1 MLLEL
6 AGDKLLTAEIAKTNE
21 QDFKNLG
28 THLILDAW
36 GCSYEL
42 LNDPESISTAVMKAI
57 KAGKATLIDTCVHQ
71 FSPHGVTAT
80 ATLAESHIAVHTWP
94 EYGYFGAD
102 LFFCGDGDTH
112 AALESIR
119 ESLPAKK
126 YRVRELRRGFDLAV
140 SPQVACDD

>member
-1 MLLEL
+1 MLSERIDSN
-6 AGDKLLTAEIAKTNE
+6 ALTAEYAKTNRE
-21 QDFKNLG
+21 EFKKLG

-36 GCSYEL
+36 GCSYDL
-42 LNDPESISTAVMKAI
+42 LNDPERITEAVMTAV

-102 LFFCGDGDTH
+102 LFFCGAGDSH
-112 AALESIR
+112 AALESLK
-119 ESLPAKK
+119 ESLPAKQF
-126 YRVRELRRGFDLAV
+126 RVKELRRGFESQA
-140 SPQVACDD
+140 PEQ

>member
-1 MLLEL
+1 MLSERIEID
-6 AGDKLLTAEIAKTNE
+6 ALTAEYGKTNRE
-21 QDFKNLG
+21 EFYKLG

-36 GCSYEL
+36 GCSYDL
-42 LNDPESISTAVMKAI
+42 LNDPERITEAVMTAV

-102 LFFCGDGDTH
+102 LFFCGDGDSH
-112 AALESIR
+112 SALESLKQ
-119 ESLPAKK
+119 SLPAKQF
-126 YRVRELRRGFDLAV
+126 RVRELRRGFELRA
-140 SPQVACDD
+140 PEQ